1 MADIK
6 SKIVRTV
13 SPFEPGSPDVDPV
26 AVYGSETKEV
36 VVKIIG
42 NSFYPKSVQIT
53 EGTSVKWINEDVF
66 TYMEG
71 EFSGIHSV
79 ATYESPE
86 PFASPL
92 FGHTESYVQKFET
105 LGGYKYMCGPHPYMR
120 GVVTVVE
127 PGSGSSAA
135 SSKWIMGLS
144 IVSFIMLLVVLFLIN
159 SIKKKYTAETA
170 KA

>member
-1 MADIK
+1 
-6 SKIVRTV
+6 
-13 SPFEPGSPDVDPV
+13 
-26 AVYGSETKEV
+26 
-36 VVKIIG
+36 
-42 NSFYPKSVQIT
+42 
-53 EGTSVKWINEDVF
+53 
-66 TYMEG
+66 
-71 EFSGIHSV
+71 
-79 ATYESPE
+79 
-86 PFASPL
+86 
-92 FGHTESYVQKFET
+92 
-105 LGGYKYMCGPHPYMR
+105 MCGPHPYMR